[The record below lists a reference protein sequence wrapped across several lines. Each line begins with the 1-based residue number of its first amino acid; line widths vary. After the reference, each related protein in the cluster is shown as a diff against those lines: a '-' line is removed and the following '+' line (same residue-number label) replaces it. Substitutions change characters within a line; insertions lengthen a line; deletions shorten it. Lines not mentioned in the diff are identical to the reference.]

1 MDVKENIKQKFLVE
15 MPEDFY
21 HFWEFCKSEKPDS
34 PTDALKKVLGFQLV
48 GPFDILAGKHKGVT
62 VNRFSKRPNFLLHWR
77 YFFDPPEF
85 QTVIKGEDKT
95 QFHLG
100 YFR

>member
-1 MDVKENIKQKFLVE
+1 LII
-15 MPEDFY
+15 
-21 HFWEFCKSEKPDS
+21 
-34 PTDALKKVLGFQLV
+34 DALKDLVGLQLV

-62 VNRFSKRPNFLLHWR
+62 RNRHGKRPNYLLHWR
-77 YFFDPPEF
+77 YYYDPPEF
-85 QTVIKGEDKT
+85 QTVIRDLGDN